1 MARKGVFNLGNAVN
15 KLLLD
20 YGDQVFGIV
29 GEVCEEAAK
38 DGMKKIRRN
47 SKKRTGVYARDWR
60 VMSTK
65 QGKLG
70 MVWIVYN
77 KDHYRLAHLLENDH
91 DFVTRRGG
99 ERVKLGTWKGDN
111 VIHEVDQYEQDWL
124 YDETIRRLSNE

>member
-1 MARKGVFNLGNAVN
+1 MSKGVLNLGNAVN
-15 KLLLD
+15 KLLLE
-20 YGDQVFGIV
+20 YGDQVFGTV
-29 GEVCEEAAK
+29 DEVCEEAAK
-38 DGMKKIRRN
+38 DGMKKIRQN

-60 VMSTK
+60 VKQSK

-70 MVWIVYN
+70 FVWIVYN

-111 VIHEVDQYEQDWL
+111 VIHDVDEYEQDWL
-124 YDETIRRLSNE
+124 YDETVRRLSSK